1 MLQRAGAMR
10 MGGVVMRDWSNRY
23 LTAVLSG
30 LTVSVLLLGA
40 IRARNEGP
48 VRVIAVSEH
57 SSKALST
64 LDFGVAD
71 LRGSLP

>member
-1 MLQRAGAMR
+1 MMR
-10 MGGVVMRDWSNRY
+10 NWSNLY
-23 LTAVLSG
+23 LTAVLGG

-48 VRVIAVSEH
+48 ARVIAVSEH
-57 SSKALST
+57 SKVRTHTISEHDSPANFDL
-64 LDFGVAD
+64 GAAD